1 MHILYICAD
10 WEVNVLGRA
19 GSSVHVQQIC
29 KAFASLGHQVT
40 LCCVNAQGRAAL
52 PERLQ
57 LHTFTPRLRLRER
70 LGPWLRGIRTDADK
84 SPAQPA
90 STDGSRLAGPL
101 RSVGTAVD
109 YATRKVRLWQFR
121 RMVLGALGDSPVNL
135 VYERASLFSLA
146 GPKLA
151 RVLDAPAIVE
161 FNTPFAIELPERGR
175 LFRKAIVDWEGQL
188 LLSCDAAVC
197 VSGQLAE
204 HLADQHPSAA
214 PKLHIVPN
222 GVDPEQFDPKVASSS
237 LRSRLGLGNKT
248 VVGFVGSM
256 KAWHDLTT
264 VISAIEMAGTDV
276 ADLCLLAVGEGPRR
290 SEFERQS
297 QLCGVDAVF
306 VGAVDHE
313 QIPEYISVM
322 DIAVAPHPQL
332 ATFYFS
338 PIKIFEYMCMARPV
352 IASNIGQ
359 LQEAIEHGVTGIL
372 VGPEDPAVL
381 AEAIVV
387 LAQSPPLRQRLGQ
400 AAYDWVSRSRTWEK
414 TAQQVLSMA
423 ERFMA

>member
-10 WEVNVLGRA
+10 WDVDVLGQA
-19 GSSVHVQQIC
+19 GSSVHVRQIC
-29 KAFASLGHQVT
+29 KAFVSLGHQVT
-40 LCCVNAQGRAAL
+40 LCCVNAQGHAAL

-57 LHTFTPRLRLRER
+57 LHTFAPRLRLRER
-70 LGPWLRGIRTDADK
+70 LGPWLRGVRTDTDK
-84 SPAQPA
+84 SPVQPPGVD
-90 STDGSRLAGPL
+90 SSRLAGPL
-101 RSVGTAVD
+101 RSVGTALECVV
-109 YATRKVRLWQFR
+109 RRIRLWQFR
-121 RMVLGALGDSPVNL
+121 RMVLGALGDRTVDL

-151 RVLDAPAIVE
+151 RVLGAPSIVE
-161 FNTPFAIELPERGR
+161 FNTAFAIELPERGR

-188 LLSCDAAVC
+188 LSSCDAAAC
-197 VSGQLAE
+197 VSAQLAE

-214 PKLHIVPN
+214 PKLHVVPN
-222 GVDPEQFDPKVASSS
+222 GVDPEQFDPKIASSS

-290 SEFERQS
+290 GEFERQA

-306 VGAVDHE
+306 VGAVEHE
-313 QIPEYISVM
+313 QIPKYISVM
-322 DIAVAPHPQL
+322 DIAVAPHPQS

-338 PIKIFEYMCMARPV
+338 PIKVFEYMCMARPV
-352 IASNIGQ
+352 VASNIGQ
-359 LQEAIEHGVTGIL
+359 LQEAIEDGVTGIL
-372 VGPEDPAVL
+372 VALEDPAVL

-387 LAQSPPLRQRLGQ
+387 LAQSPILRQRLGQ
-400 AAYDWVSRSRTWEK
+400 AAYDWVSRSRTWKK
-414 TAQQVLSMA
+414 TAEQVLSMA
-423 ERFMA
+423 ERLMA